1 MVKLTVILLRHG
13 ESESECLNDEEAKRA
28 SEIEL
33 ATQRGDAPPSPFKK
47 KKLVLW
53 ERLDPQL
60 SYTGFTQARSAA
72 KALLGALTEET
83 EARKMALFAAPLRS
97 CTATALMISSGGV
110 SVLSEKGKL
119 KWGLTTMTTNSPP
132 AAIPCVIQNGLCNGA
147 PEIKKLGGDQAV
159 IAAGLL
165 HCAAEKYNN
174 SKLKCPIMGVFKTFK
189 AKAQDQT
196 KLWLDGLE
204 NFEDSDSESE
214 DDSDSD
220 SDSSDD
226 SDSDDDEDERLE
238 KQQKKQAK
246 EARAERRNGKEERQR
261 ARKEKFKRVLDG
273 SKKVA
278 REELR
283 RVDLTQFLR
292 VSDPTDPYSLEIMTP
307 KVSLVIDYWEP
318 DSTRSPPRNGS
329 FDPKNQDKKWKKGAL
344 LAIQQS
350 VWMARQTGC
359 DTVILVVPHEAM
371 EQLAQKAGKIGT
383 LDTYS
388 CSVMSLVADIDD
400 EKEGKAIKWELH
412 GSCSLHTLQQDP
424 MDVIPDFTG
433 PVDVLVKPPEGQDP
447 QSIAGT
453 RWAAFPV
460 PEEEYLPP
468 NYPDLPDFSMALE
481 VEPPV
486 IGSTVLGSI
495 LA

>member
-13 ESESECLNDEEAKRA
+13 ESESECLNDEEAKRESDIA
-28 SEIEL
+28 R
-33 ATQRGDAPPSPFKK
+33 ANAKGDAPPSPFKK
-47 KKLVLW
+47 KKLVLS
-53 ERLDPQL
+53 ERLDPPL
-60 SYTGFTQARSAA
+60 SYMGFVQARCAA
-72 KALLGALTEET
+72 KALLGALTDET
-83 EARKMALFAAPLRS
+83 DARKMALFAAPTRS

-119 KWGLTTMTTNSPP
+119 KWGVTTMATNSPP
-132 AAIPCVIQNGLCNGA
+132 AAIPCVIQNGLCNGT

-165 HCAAEKYNN
+165 HCAAEKYNS

-204 NFEDSDSESE
+204 NYEDSDDSESE
-214 DDSDSD
+214 DDSDSDSD

-238 KQQKKQAK
+238 KLQKKQAK
-246 EARAERRNGKEERQR
+246 EANAALRKGKEERQK
-261 ARKEKFKRVLDG
+261 ARKEKFKKVLDE

-292 VSDPTDPYSLEIMTP
+292 VSDPTNPYSLEIMTT

-318 DSTRSPPRNGS
+318 DTTRAPPRNGS

-344 LAIQQS
+344 PTIQQS

-371 EQLAQKAGKIGT
+371 EQLAQKAGKEGT
-383 LDTYS
+383 LDTYA

-400 EKEGKAIKWELH
+400 EKEGKGIKWELH
-412 GSCSLHTLQQDP
+412 GSCSLHTLEQDP
-424 MDVIPDFTG
+424 MDVIPNFTG
-433 PVDVLVKPPEGQDP
+433 PVDVLVEPPEGQDP

-486 IGSTVLGSI
+486 IGSI
-495 LA
+495 LV